1 MTFWAHRH
9 HSDEAQSSAVPWPAA
24 ALNFLMRLGFHRT
37 RRPIADAE
45 RSAAENPPVENSLKL
60 MIWLNCAVVQAELKI
75 AGRWGRAHLKRC
87 LKSQHIDL
95 ADCPGVMGLIQR
107 LRVVAYEAGRCEG
120 AEQRSGTSCLSP
132 LSAPPGKSY
141 LIAWLQCAVADAE
154 ARITGRRDQAYLRT
168 FLKSRRIDPDAK
180 PQVFGLVERLR
191 WAAYEAG
198 RLEGES
204 APSAGRGSPTLG
216 TSPRRV

>member
-60 MIWLNCAVVQAELKI
+60 MIWLN
-75 AGRWGRAHLKRC
+75 
-87 LKSQHIDL
+87 
-95 ADCPGVMGLIQR
+95 
-107 LRVVAYEAGRCEG
+107 
-120 AEQRSGTSCLSP
+120 
-132 LSAPPGKSY
+132 
-141 LIAWLQCAVADAE
+141 CAVADAE

-216 TSPRRV
+216 TSPRRVWERAISAARGLAVRRPAKEIRRRQ